1 MAYSI
6 KTFAQIKQ
14 LITQEIR
21 NSTGL
26 AVADGSDAAIR
37 AEGTAA
43 VVEGLYQHQTY
54 IQKQLFIATA
64 DEPFLYIHANEM
76 GLPRLG
82 GTKAAGSVKAISNID
97 LTLAAGT
104 QLTNGQ
110 GYYWQVTV
118 DAELK
123 ANTQT
128 TITVAAEQVGASWN
142 VVSGKL
148 LFVSPPAGLSSD
160 ATVISIGG
168 GTDEESLE
176 DWRARLAERQ
186 KLGEFKD
193 RRNDIKF
200 MLNSVGG
207 IEHIYFYPKRRGLGS
222 LDIAITAKGTPP
234 TLPTEELISAAQ
246 AVMDDYFGVLVD
258 CKIYSPTEQLVD
270 VTAILTGTDIN
281 LIDAESVI
289 RGYFSELAP
298 ADTYQAAVL
307 SARLLNVSNVLDV
320 SLIPNQNITP
330 TVDWMHLHWLRVENI
345 SLSTVS

>member
-26 AVADGSDAAIR
+26 TVTDGSDAAIR

-43 VVEGLYQHQTY
+43 AVEGLYQHQSY

-64 DEPFLYIHANEM
+64 DEPFIYIHANEI

-82 GTKAAGSVKAISNID
+82 GTKAAGSVKAISNVN
-97 LTLAAGT
+97 LTLIAGT

-110 GYYWQVTV
+110 GYYWRVIADT
-118 DAELK
+118 ELK
-123 ANTQT
+123 ANIQT
-128 TITVAAEQVGASWN
+128 TISVVAEQVGASWN
-142 VVSGKL
+142 VISSKL

-168 GTDEESLE
+168 GTDGESLE
-176 DWRARLAERQ
+176 EWRARLAERK

-193 RRNDIKF
+193 RRNDIEF
-200 MLNSVGG
+200 MLKSVGG
-207 IEHIYFYPKRRGLGS
+207 IEHVYFYPKRRGLGS
-222 LDIAITAKGTPP
+222 LDIAITAKETPP
-234 TLPTEELISAAQ
+234 TLPSDELINAAQ
-246 AVMDDYFGVLVD
+246 TVIDDYWGILVD
-258 CKIYSPTEQLVD
+258 CKIYSPTEQFVS
-270 VTAILTGTDIN
+270 VATVLTGTNIN
-281 LIDAESVI
+281 LDEVEAVI
-289 RGYFSELAP
+289 RGYFAELAP

-320 SLIPNQNITP
+320 SLTPNQNITP
-330 TVDWMHLHWLRVENI
+330 TVDWMHLHWLRVGNI
-345 SLSTVS
+345 SLSTVP

>member
-6 KTFAQIKQ
+6 KTFTQIKN

-26 AVADGSDAAIR
+26 TVTDGSDAAIR

-142 VVSGKL
+142 VDSGKL

-168 GTDEESLE
+168 GT
-176 DWRARLAERQ
+176 
-186 KLGEFKD
+186 GEFKD

-200 MLNSVGG
+200 MLKSVGG

-234 TLPTEELISAAQ
+234 TLPSEELMSAAQ

-258 CKIYSPTEQLVD
+258 CRIYSPTEQLVD

-281 LIDAESVI
+281 LIDAESVV

-330 TVDWMHLHWLRVENI
+330 TVDWMHLHWLRVGNI
-345 SLSTVS
+345 SLSTVP

>member
-6 KTFAQIKQ
+6 KTFTQIKN
-14 LITQEIR
+14 LIVQEIR

-26 AVADGSDAAIR
+26 TVSDGSDAAIR

-97 LTLAAGT
+97 LMLVTGT

-110 GYYWQVTV
+110 GYYWLVIADT
-118 DAELK
+118 ELK
-123 ANTQT
+123 ANIQT
-128 TITVAAEQVGASWN
+128 TITVIAEQVGASWN
-142 VVSGKL
+142 VASGKL
-148 LFVSPPAGLSSD
+148 LFVSPPAGLASD
-160 ATVISIGG
+160 VTVISIGG
-168 GTDEESLE
+168 GTDDESLE
-176 DWRARLAERQ
+176 EWRARLAERK

-234 TLPTEELISAAQ
+234 TLPSEELIDMAQ
-246 AVMDDYFGVLVD
+246 AVVDDYWGILAD
-258 CKIYSPTEQLVD
+258 CKIYAPTEQFVD
-270 VTAILTGTDIN
+270 VAATLTGTNIN
-281 LIDAESVI
+281 PDEAELVI
-289 RGYFSELAP
+289 RNYFAELAP

-307 SARLLNVSNVLDV
+307 SAHLLNVSNVLDV
-320 SLIPNQNITP
+320 ALTPNQNITP
-330 TVDWMHLHWLRVENI
+330 SVDWMHLHWLRVGDI